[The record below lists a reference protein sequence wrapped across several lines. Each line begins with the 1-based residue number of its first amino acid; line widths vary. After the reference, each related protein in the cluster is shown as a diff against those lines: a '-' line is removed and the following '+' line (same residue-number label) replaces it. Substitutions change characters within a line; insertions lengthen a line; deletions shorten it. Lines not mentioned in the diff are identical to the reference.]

1 MKKNVDVLRAFL
13 GIFLWVSLIAVAYLS
28 YYAFSRSEIVSI
40 GKYDPLVVL
49 SVVFSLPIYFVVFKY
64 SLRFFEKNLADAKK
78 EAVLAPQSTVEGI
91 LDQKTREALDKD
103 GDGEIMI
110 SEYYTLTEEEV
121 LQKIVAVDPRFSKED
136 FYAWVKHLYSTI
148 LESLDK
154 QNPIM
159 LRRFESDYL
168 YQRHVALFEN
178 IKECGATIS
187 NYAIKGV
194 LLKDFKVEGDKEIL
208 VAALSASIN
217 KKTKYDDSFKSY
229 ILTFARKKG
238 VKTTGTLL
246 DKETNCPNCGAVLDL
261 DSHGVCAYCKT
272 VVSNGDYGWIL
283 IDMKSIQLVG
293 GKKGMN

>member
-1 MKKNVDVLRAFL
+1 MKKKFRHHFSKNYFYGFLLFSSWFFLVFLAILACTGKNPFFALISVL
-13 GIFLWVSLIAVAYLS
+13 
-28 YYAFSRSEIVSI
+28 
-40 GKYDPLVVL
+40 
-49 SVVFSLPIYFVVFKY
+49 FSLPCYFVVLY
-64 SLRFFEKNLADAKK
+64 C
-78 EAVLAPQSTVEGI
+78 AVLFLQPDEDENYSSYTSQTTVEGI
-91 LDQKTREALDKD
+91 LDEKSRDEIDKD
-103 GDGEIMI
+103 GDGRILI
-110 SEYYTLTEEEV
+110 SEYYPLSEEAV
-121 LQKIVAVDPRFSKED
+121 LQKILSVDSQFSKED
-136 FYAWVKHLYSTI
+136 FYAWVKHLYSVI
-148 LESLDK
+148 LEALDK
-154 QNPIM
+154 RNPVM